1 MNRNIGRLMVAFLLI
16 FAVGSVGA
24 VVYQIMWANPAEACE
39 KAHKWWDAK
48 HRVCATPVLISDIT
62 GRTIQDKQA
71 EAAALEAMGKAAPA
85 ETAPAR

>member
-1 MNRNIGRLMVAFLLI
+1 MVAFLLI